1 MKRRESMKRIVTS
14 SIIVAWVAALMV
26 TGPAWA
32 QDKFPSKPISVIV
45 PFSAGGSTDLLARA
59 IEKVW
64 PKYSSQP
71 LVLINKPGGGG
82 VVGTEFVVRS
92 KPDGYTLYFGF
103 GSGHDVVMPH
113 LQKLP
118 YDTYKDLAPVARM
131 SVHSVVVVTGTK
143 SEFNT
148 LQDMIAWAKKEK
160 KPITSSVSTK
170 AGAVDITITALGK
183 AAGINIVTVP
193 FAGGADAVTAMA
205 GGHVMIGGGHPSEV
219 MPHIKAGRFK
229 PLAVGLPDRDPSLPN
244 VPTLKELGL
253 NVSTW
258 GSIKGMGAPAAT
270 PKEVVSYLETTLKKV
285 SEDEEFKKI
294 MVDLDQPIMYQNSAD
309 FAKFLQEALADYGRL
324 IKELD
329 IKLE

>member
-1 MKRRESMKRIVTS
+1 MKRW
-14 SIIVAWVAALMV
+14 IVASFIIALAASLMATGVAS
-26 TGPAWA
+26 A
-32 QDKFPSKPISVIV
+32 QDKFPSKPITVIV

-59 IEKVW
+59 VEKVW

-71 LVLINKPGGGG
+71 MVIVNKPGGGG

-92 KPDGYTLYFGF
+92 KPDGYTLFLGY

-113 LQKLP
+113 LQKMP
-118 YDTYKDLAPVARM
+118 YDPYKDLAAVSRL
-131 SVHSVVVVTGTK
+131 SVHSVAICTGSK
-143 SEFNT
+143 SEFNSIK
-148 LQDMIAWAKKEK
+148 DMVAWAKKEN

-193 FAGGADAVTAMA
+193 FAGGADAVTTLA

-229 PLAVGLPDRDPSLPN
+229 PLAVALPERDPSLPN
-244 VPTLKELGL
+244 VPTLKEQGID
-253 NVSTW
+253 VYTW
-258 GSIKGMGAPAAT
+258 GSIKGVAAPAAT
-270 PKEVVSYLETTLKKV
+270 PKEVVDYLDATLKKV
-285 SEDEEFKKI
+285 CGDDEFKKM

-309 FAKFLQEALADYGRL
+309 FAKFLQQAYGDYGKL
-324 IKELD
+324 IKDLN
-329 IKLE
+329 ITIQ